1 MKIIFSIVAALT
13 VSTAQAEAWV
23 YHAHLER
30 TVAMYVDMDSVKTVT
45 AYPEIRSATIS
56 LGRSGEDTEFK
67 TVEVACLYRGIRTST
82 QDLFSVTQPD
92 KTFGLL
98 VTRICSK

>member
-1 MKIIFSIVAALT
+1 MKIVFSIVAAL
-13 VSTAQAEAWV
+13 VVGTAQAEAWV

-45 AYPEIRSATIS
+45 AYPEIRSAVIS

-67 TVEVACLYRGIRTST
+67 TVEVACKYRGIRTST

-92 KTFGLL
+92 KTFGQL

>member
-45 AYPEIRSATIS
+45 AYPEIRSAVIS

>member
-1 MKIIFSIVAALT
+1 MKLYFSIIAAL
-13 VSTAQAEAWV
+13 VVGTAHAEAWV
-23 YHAHLER
+23 YHDTLP
-30 TVAMYVDMDSVKTVT
+30 TKVAMYVDMDSVKTVT
-45 AYPEIRSATIS
+45 AYPEIRSAVIS

-67 TVEVACLYRGIRTST
+67 TVEVACLYRGIRTSS

-92 KTFGLL
+92 KTFGQL

>member
-1 MKIIFSIVAALT
+1 MKIVFSIVAAL
-13 VSTAQAEAWV
+13 VASTAQAEAWV

-45 AYPEIRSATIS
+45 AYPEIRSAVIS

>member
-1 MKIIFSIVAALT
+1 MKIVFSIVAAL
-13 VSTAQAEAWV
+13 VVGTAQAEAWV

-45 AYPEIRSATIS
+45 AYPEIRSAVIS

>member
-45 AYPEIRSATIS
+45 AYPEIRSAVIS

-67 TVEVACLYRGIRTST
+67 TVEVACKYRGIRTSS

>member
-13 VSTAQAEAWV
+13 VSTAQAETWV

-45 AYPEIRSATIS
+45 AYPEIRSAVIS

>member
-45 AYPEIRSATIS
+45 AYPEIRSAVIS

-67 TVEVACLYRGIRTST
+67 TVEVACKYRGIRTSS

-92 KTFGLL
+92 KTFGQL

>member
-1 MKIIFSIVAALT
+1 MKRVLGIVAALA
-13 VSTAQAEAWV
+13 VSTAHAEAWV

-30 TVAMYVDMDSVKTVT
+30 TVAMYVNMDSVKTVT
-45 AYPEIRSATIS
+45 AYPEIRSAVIS
-56 LGRSGEDTEFK
+56 LGRSGEEVEFK
-67 TVEVACLYRGIRTST
+67 TVEVACKYRGIRTDP

-92 KTFGLL
+92 KTFGQL

>member
-1 MKIIFSIVAALT
+1 MKIIFSIVAAL
-13 VSTAQAEAWV
+13 VASTAQAEAWV
-23 YHAHLER
+23 YHAHLEG
-30 TVAMYVDMDSVKTVT
+30 TVAMYVDMASVKTVST
-45 AYPEIRSATIS
+45 APEIRSAVIS
-56 LGRSGEDTEFK
+56 LGRSGQDTVLK
-67 TVEVACLYRGIRTST
+67 TVEVACKYRGIRTST

>member
-1 MKIIFSIVAALT
+1 MKIVFSIVAAL
-13 VSTAQAEAWV
+13 VVGTAQAEAWV

-45 AYPEIRSATIS
+45 AYPEIRSAVIS

-67 TVEVACLYRGIRTST
+67 TVEVACKYRGIRTSS

-92 KTFGLL
+92 KTFGQL